1 MRINDFIKF
10 LNDKNDRF
18 LGHLSISYNFTDKS
32 FYLYNYF
39 VSSLIAQ

>member
-10 LNDKNDRF
+10 LIDKNDGF
-18 LGHLSISYNFTDKS
+18 LEILSISYIFVQKS